1 MALCGWTS
9 TTGTTDMDKRILA
22 LIADFAQWK
31 GDTYRLA
38 TLVAELQKEIDRE
51 KLVQANMPEA
61 AEIL

>member
-1 MALCGWTS
+1 
-9 TTGTTDMDKRILA
+9 MDKRILA